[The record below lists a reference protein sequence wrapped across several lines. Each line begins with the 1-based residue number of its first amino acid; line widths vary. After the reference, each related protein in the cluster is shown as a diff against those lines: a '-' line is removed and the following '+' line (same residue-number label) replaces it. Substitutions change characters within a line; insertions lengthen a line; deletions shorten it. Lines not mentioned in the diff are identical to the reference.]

1 MKNYYKILEVDSK
14 ASPEVIDKAY
24 KTLVK
29 KYHPDLQN
37 GIKKNEFEEKMK
49 EINEAYSV
57 LVDSYKRAEYDEQV
71 KRTIIS
77 REEYEKAIH
86 ENEMLRN
93 ELERNATLNR
103 NVNQSNNIRNN
114 YNQSNE
120 PKSEY
125 NGFRDGN
132 TITNMGKVIQEEIK
146 KVKEQAYKNAYNDAY
161 IQDMK
166 NRGYKIKYKRDIKY
180 YIKLIGYILGAIL
193 ICILIYQIP
202 LVKSFF
208 TDLYEENIFFKLIV
222 NIFKAI
228 INGFISVFKT
238 KPW

>member
-1 MKNYYKILEVDSK
+1 MKNYYEILEVDSK
-14 ASPEVIDKAY
+14 ASPEVIEKAY

-37 GIKKNEFEEKMK
+37 GIRKNEYEEKMK
-49 EINEAYSV
+49 QINEAYAV
-57 LVDSYKRAEYDEQV
+57 LTDDYKKTTYDEQL
-71 KRTIIS
+71 KSTIIS

-86 ENEMLRN
+86 ENERLRN
-93 ELERNATLNR
+93 ELERNATSNG
-103 NVNQSNNIRNN
+103 NTNQFNNIRNN
-114 YNQSNE
+114 YQGNVQN
-120 PKSEY
+120 SEY
-125 NGFRDGN
+125 DGFRDGN
-132 TITNMGKVIQEEIK
+132 TITNMGKIIQDEIK
-146 KVKEQAYKNAYNDAY
+146 KVKEQAYKNAYGDAY

-166 NRGYKIKYKRDIKY
+166 NRGYNIKYKRDFKY

-208 TDLYEENIFFKLIV
+208 TDLYEENIFFKIIV